1 MTIARTRSGRLVAP
15 CTAVA
20 LSALAAGCTF
30 PDVTFSEAP
39 DGSTRHPPGVDATA
53 PDARASGSDD
63 GALADGSPSADS
75 GDATTT
81 VGFDGGCDFNGTWA
95 TRITIDVSWTPQGL
109 NSVIL
114 SPGTGHITQW
124 VKGLRVQSPTAPLAL
139 SDDSVVCGI
148 QLPDFQST
156 TNEVYGVRFPDTLFD
171 DQYLPPF
178 TVNGALTRLS
188 GDGGLGYSTTETA
201 VLIGLTMTNPT
212 QDPWPATITTQD
224 DEDHDNAP
232 GVTVAAAQ
240 GPLAMPTGTATM
252 YSYVPT
258 NIPLL
263 VLEQPVRASAL
274 YLAIRQVTIISGKVQ
289 DCNTITGTVDIPTI
303 GSKPAI
309 DSHILG
315 CALVDGGACTTGS
328 SSQTSFVDN
337 SQPVF
342 TPSGNTDFQSVRLPT
357 GATCADVRAAFH

>member
-1 MTIARTRSGRLVAP
+1 LTIERAHSGPLVAS
-15 CTAVA
+15 CAGLA

-30 PDVTFSEAP
+30 PEVTFSDVP
-39 DGSTRHPPGVDATA
+39 DGSGRLTPGLDATA
-53 PDARASGSDD
+53 PDVNASGGDD
-63 GALADGSPSADS
+63 DAMADS
-75 GDATTT
+75 PTGADTGDAAATMSS
-81 VGFDGGCDFNGTWA
+81 DGGCDFNGTWA
-95 TRITIDVSWTPQGL
+95 TRITIDVSWMPQGL

-114 SPGTGHITQW
+114 SPGTGQIIQW
-124 VKGLRVQSPTAPLAL
+124 VKGIRVQSPTAPMAL

-156 TNEVYGVRFPDTLFD
+156 TTEVYGVRFPDTLFD

-240 GPLAMPTGTATM
+240 GPLSLRTPTAST

-263 VLEQPVRASAL
+263 PLEQPVRASSL
-274 YLAIRQVTIISGKVQ
+274 YLATRQVTIVSGKVQ

-303 GSKPAI
+303 NSKPAI

-342 TPSGNTDFQSVRLPT
+342 TPSGPTDFQSVRLDA
-357 GATCADVRAAFH
+357 GATCADVRGAFH

>member
-1 MTIARTRSGRLVAP
+1 LTTTRAHSRLVAP
-15 CTAVA
+15 CAGLAV
-20 LSALAAGCTF
+20 SALAAGCTF
-30 PDVTFSEAP
+30 PAVTFREAP
-39 DGSTRHPPGVDATA
+39 DGSGRLPPGLDTA
-53 PDARASGSDD
+53 PDASVFGGDDDAVADAST
-63 GALADGSPSADS
+63 AADT
-75 GDATTT
+75 GDATAA
-81 VGFDGGCDFNGTWA
+81 VLFDGGCNFNGTWA
-95 TRITIDVSWTPQGL
+95 TRITIDVSWMPQGL

-114 SPGTGHITQW
+114 SSGTGQITQW
-124 VKGLRVQSPTAPLAL
+124 VKGLRVQSPTAPMAL

-178 TVNGALTRLS
+178 TVNGALTPLA

-201 VLIGLTMTNPT
+201 VLIGLTMTSPT

-232 GVTVAAAQ
+232 GVTVAAAT
-240 GPLAMPTGTATM
+240 GPLAMPTPTASM

-258 NIPLL
+258 NIPLVL
-263 VLEQPVRASAL
+263 LEQPVRASSL
-274 YLAIRQVTIISGKVQ
+274 DLAIRQVTIVSGKVQ

-303 GSKPAI
+303 NSKPAI

-315 CALVDGGACTTGS
+315 CELVDGGACTTGS

-342 TPSGNTDFQSVRLPT
+342 TPSGATDFQSIRLDA
-357 GATCADVRAAFH
+357 GATCADVRRAAYH